1 MVTHQTDHR
10 SSLTH
15 NTVAEAMHPGVVM
28 CGAEQRLP
36 VVAATM
42 ASHAIHTVVV
52 PSAHDGPALAIT
64 DLDLL
69 HAELGGRLGETAGDI
84 ARDPMAAVAPSA
96 SLEHAIAT
104 MATLDVA
111 HLLVCDA
118 ESDWPEGVLSSFDIA
133 SVLSGRDPR
142 LTRMIRP
149 GPARPLVSA
158 TRLSDTTVAQVMHPG
173 VITCLPDTPLHELAG
188 RMADMRI
195 HCIAVSGVGTRPDG
209 DEHLMWGLVSD
220 MDVVHAAY
228 RGTPGTLAGELAA
241 TTPLALPEDATLER
255 AASLMASHDA
265 AHIVAVGRSGLPS
278 GVVSTLDVIRILA
291 AAGA

>member
-1 MVTHQTDHR
+1 
-10 SSLTH
+10 
-15 NTVAEAMHPGVVM
+15 
-28 CGAEQRLP
+28 
-36 VVAATM
+36 
-42 ASHAIHTVVV
+42 
-52 PSAHDGPALAIT
+52 
-64 DLDLL
+64 
-69 HAELGGRLGETAGDI
+69 
-84 ARDPMAAVAPSA
+84 MAAVAPSA

-118 ESDWPEGVLSSFDIA
+118 ESDLPEGMLSSFDIA

-142 LTRMIRP
+142 LTRVIRP

-158 TRLSDTTVAQVMHPG
+158 TRLSGTTVAQVMHPG

-188 RMADMRI
+188 RMADLRI

-220 MDVVHAAY
+220 MDVVHAAH
-228 RGTPGTLAGELAA
+228 RGGPVTLAGELAA

-255 AASLMASHDA
+255 AASLMARHDA
-265 AHIVAVGRSGLPS
+265 AHVVAVGRSGLPS

-291 AAGA
+291 AAGV

>member
-1 MVTHQTDHR
+1 
-10 SSLTH
+10 
-15 NTVAEAMHPGVVM
+15 M

-42 ASHAIHTVVV
+42 ASHAIHAVVV
-52 PSAHDGPALAIT
+52 PSAHGGPALAIT

-69 HAELGGRLGETAGDI
+69 HAELGGRLGETAGDV

-118 ESDWPEGVLSSFDIA
+118 ESTVPEGVLSSFDIA
-133 SVLSGRDPR
+133 AVLSGRDPR

-158 TRLSDTTVAQVMHPG
+158 TRLSDTTVAQVMHPA

-188 RMADMRI
+188 RMADLRI

-220 MDVVHAAY
+220 MDVVHAAH
-228 RGTPGTLAGELAA
+228 RGEARDPRGRAGGDDAA
-241 TTPLALPEDATLER
+241 R
-255 AASLMASHDA
+255 AAGGRDA
-265 AHIVAVGRSGLPS
+265 RARREPHGEPRRRAYRRGRALGPAVRCRLDTRRDQDPGSRRGVRWPS
-278 GVVSTLDVIRILA
+278 SSSTRRRPPSRRRA
-291 AAGA
+291 R